1 MISQSSERVTLTM
14 KREFLAK
21 IDGYCKSMGLTR
33 SAFCVYLI
41 AQGMFALDT
50 TRNSLDESLKQVTIP
65 EKRTT
70 VDMSIIEEL
79 DRAVRA

>member
-50 TRNSLDESLKQVTIP
+50 TRNSLDEALKQVTIP
-65 EKRTT
+65 EKRTI

-79 DRAVRA
+79 DRAARA